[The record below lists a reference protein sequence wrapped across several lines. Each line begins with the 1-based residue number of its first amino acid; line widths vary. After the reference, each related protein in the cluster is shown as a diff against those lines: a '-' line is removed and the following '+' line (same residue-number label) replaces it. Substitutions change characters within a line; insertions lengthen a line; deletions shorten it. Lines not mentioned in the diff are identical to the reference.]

1 MLASTNNRERLRSF
15 WRGNEKLRYVALG
28 LWNTTFAYVAYFGLY
43 ELFSLHL
50 HYIVIG
56 VLAHLIAVA
65 NAFVCQRVFVF
76 RSKASWGAA
85 FLRFSIVQFLV
96 LIASITGLTLLV
108 EVFHIIPLISQL
120 VVMTSCVIAGYLLN
134 RNFSFSVGNS

>member
-1 MLASTNNRERLRSF
+1 
-15 WRGNEKLRYVALG
+15 
-28 LWNTTFAYVAYFGLY
+28 LY
-43 ELFSLHL
+43 ELFNLHF
-50 HYIVIG
+50 HYIVISIM
-56 VLAHLIAVA
+56 AHVAAVA

-76 RSKASWGAA
+76 RSKTAWGAA

-96 LIASITGLTLLV
+96 LIASIAGLTLLV

-134 RNFSFSVGNS
+134 RNFSFNVGHA